1 VANGAA
7 SLPIAWRLYLPQ
19 AWAEDAELRRKVK
32 IPAQIAL
39 EQIRTAKIQGIAPGV
54 VLADAGYGA
63 DGGFRTG
70 LTDLDLTYV
79 LGAQPTLSVWR
90 PGEGQ
95 LPPKPWS
102 GKGRPP
108 SRSLRTD
115 DHKRSRPRNSP
126 DPTRT
131 ARPDLHRDH
140 PPTSDR
146 RPGQSPLTMS
156 MLHPGD
162 EHCSSGSQ
170 FVAQ

>member
-1 VANGAA
+1 MSLSVANGAA

-79 LGAQPTLSVWR
+79 LG
-90 PGEGQ
+90 
-95 LPPKPWS
+95 
-102 GKGRPP
+102 
-108 SRSLRTD
+108 
-115 DHKRSRPRNSP
+115 RSRRSASGGQ
-126 DPTRT
+126 
-131 ARPDLHRDH
+131 ARASCRPNLGAARGVLRLGASAPMITSDLGPAAPPIRSERRV
-140 PPTSDR
+140 PTSIATIR
-146 RPGQSPLTMS
+146 RRLT
-156 MLHPGD
+156 
-162 EHCSSGSQ
+162 
-170 FVAQ
+170 VALANRL